1 MKTVLEE
8 ITPDENSSIRLMVNP
23 NLSDFFFWHFHP
35 EFELVYIK
43 GANGTRHV
51 GDHISRFEYSDLV
64 FIGPNIP
71 HLNFDYG
78 VKSKYEKIVVHI
90 KPDFLEK
97 ALITTPELNELWKL
111 FNESRHAIGF
121 GTDTKRLLGDQLKQ
135 LPSHNHFN
143 QFIELL
149 RILQILAKAEDKELL
164 HDNPVENQFT
174 QRDQERLKRIYRYVH
189 SHYKH
194 RIEISEIAELSNLT
208 NEAFCRY
215 FKKMTKLTFTEFVNH
230 YRVDTAKKLL
240 LHDKNITETCF
251 ACGFESLSYFNRVF
265 KHVSGENPNAFKKR
279 YFSRDGLAVS

>member
-35 EFELVYIK
+35 EFELVYIE

-78 VKSKYEKIVVHI
+78 IKSKYEKIVVQI

-97 ALITTPELNELWKL
+97 ALITTPELNDLLKL
-111 FNESRHAIGF
+111 FNESKHAIGF
-121 GTDTKRLLGDQLKQ
+121 GTQTKGLLEERIKQ
-135 LPSHNHFN
+135 LPSHDHFN

-174 QRDQERLKRIYRYVH
+174 LRDQERLKKIYRYVH
-189 SHYKH
+189 SHYKR
-194 RIEISEIAELSNLT
+194 RIEISEIAALSNLT

-240 LHDKNITETCF
+240 LHDQNITETCF

-265 KHVSGENPNAFKKR
+265 KRVSGENPNAFKKR
-279 YFSRDGLAVS
+279 YFQGNEQKIS